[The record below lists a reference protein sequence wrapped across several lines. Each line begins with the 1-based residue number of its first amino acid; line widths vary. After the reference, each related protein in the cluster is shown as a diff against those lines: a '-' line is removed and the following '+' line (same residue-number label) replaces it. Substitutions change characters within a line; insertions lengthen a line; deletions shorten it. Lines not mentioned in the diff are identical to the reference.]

1 MEMEAFVWGR
11 RTKPWATEQMRLRLV
26 CFPERGDLSARAAAH
41 ARAAAVKVRAI
52 GFLSDATASVF
63 TSEPFH
69 AKAGRRCCF
78 LLRPCCAKPGQF
90 VHGLRHDPH
99 VKTSAAFGGRRERRR
114 RRRRTVVP
122 TGLRK
127 RSIRCVRPP
136 ACLLVCRWGKRR
148 GRSAFHAFEYFRAID
163 GCTPQFDHAFHNQP
177 ARRPGCGE
185 RPLAGEL
192 QSFICPALLQTAANK

>member
-1 MEMEAFVWGR
+1 MLLF
-11 RTKPWATEQMRLRLV
+11 
-26 CFPERGDLSARAAAH
+26 
-41 ARAAAVKVRAI
+41 
-52 GFLSDATASVF
+52 TASLLCK
-63 TSEPFH
+63 TRTIYSRLTPRSTCKH
-69 AKAGRRCCF
+69 LGR
-78 LLRPCCAKPGQF
+78 LWQHLKNA
-90 VHGLRHDPH
+90 
-99 VKTSAAFGGRRERRR
+99 GRRERHR